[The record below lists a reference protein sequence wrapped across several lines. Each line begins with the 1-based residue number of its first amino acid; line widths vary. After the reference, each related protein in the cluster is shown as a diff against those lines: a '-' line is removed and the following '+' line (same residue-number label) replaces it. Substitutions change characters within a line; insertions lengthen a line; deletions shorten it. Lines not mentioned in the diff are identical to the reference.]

1 MDQYQTYPRPDV
13 DTVIRFD
20 EKGHPYLTT
29 EPVPERAPVV
39 VSRGSIVEPAGLAPT
54 IVYQPAQPY
63 YGPPAEAPA
72 YNPLRDPIIMRLLA
86 GGAVVGGGAIALS
99 FALAALAAA
108 TTALGLLLAVLLLIW
123 AMTSGKSGGKATNIH
138 ITNTNKARYRR

>member
-1 MDQYQTYPRPDV
+1 MDQYQNYPRPDV

-20 EKGHPYLTT
+20 ENRRPYLTT
-29 EPVPERAPVV
+29 EPVPDRAPAV
-39 VSRGSIVEPAGLAPT
+39 VSRGSIVEPAGPAPT
-54 IVYQPAQPY
+54 VVYQSAQPY
-63 YGPPAEAPA
+63 YGPPAETPA

-108 TTALGLLLAVLLLIW
+108 TTALGLLVAVLLLLW
-123 AMTSGKSGGKATNIH
+123 AMTSGKSGGKATSIH